1 MCGQRGRSE
10 RNSVEEGICEDV
22 TFKPRPG
29 VLRQCQL

>member
-10 RNSVEEGICEDV
+10 RNSVEEGICEDL
-22 TFKPRPG
+22 KPRPG